1 MLFTRSFLVTL
12 LALLLLA
19 ASFASGYVVHDRI
32 NASDSFPIF
41 NQAYKILANH
51 GLKEIPDGPSLEYG
65 MIRGMLQAYDEPYT
79 TFIEPAQ
86 HELES
91 DSLNGSFGGIG
102 VQLGNDSEGYW
113 LLYPFPDGPASTA
126 GILEGDRLLA
136 VENMQVSPATPLE
149 TIQSAIRGPV
159 GKHVAL
165 TIGRPPDFAPV
176 KIAIRRSEIPLPSVT
191 WHLAAGEPRVG
202 ILEINLITASTA
214 EEIQRAVKD
223 LQERDA
229 AYFVMDLR
237 DNPGGLLSAGV
248 EIARL
253 FLQEGVIIEQQY
265 RGQPVEVFRVERPGP
280 LIDIPLAVVINQG
293 SASAAEIIAGTLKAH
308 RRAMLVGH
316 PTFGKDTIQLVFDLS
331 DGSSLHVTAAHWWI
345 PGLVPPLSGNGLQP
359 DINIS
364 GQVEGAGPD
373 AALQAAIRML
383 LETN

>member
-373 AALQAAIRML
+373 AALQAAIRTL